1 MASSSSSSG
10 SSLGDQPNQPS
21 SFSFPKR
28 KFGEKHPVYRSFQP
42 SWFRKYPWLHYDQVN
57 DKAFC
62 FTCLKASKIG
72 NLKVCA
78 SKGDDTFLS
87 RGYTNWKDASGDKC
101 GGFSTH
107 EHSQVHQY
115 CLEVICKPQKSVAE
129 LLSSEHEKQKAVN
142 HAYLRKVL
150 ENLIFLSRQGLPL
163 RGNWESTDETG
174 SGAEVQS
181 NFHQLLLLRGKDDP
195 NIIDIMQRK
204 TRKYTDHHIQN
215 ELLQIMAL
223 SHLRKIAANINEASY
238 FCLESDEVT
247 DASNKEQVIVCLR
260 WVDAQFE
267 QP

>member
-28 KFGEKHPVYRSFQP
+28 KLGEKHPVYRSFQP
-42 SWFRKYPWLHYDQVN
+42 SWFWKYPWQHYDQVN

-72 NLKVCA
+72 NLKVCDA
-78 SKGDDTFLS
+78 FLS
-87 RGYTNWKDASGDKC
+87 RGYTNWKDASGDKR

-107 EHSQVHQY
+107 ERSQVHQY

-129 LLSSEHEKQKAVN
+129 LISSEHEKQKAVN
-142 HAYLRKVL
+142 RAYLRKVL

-195 NIIDIMQRK
+195 NIIDIMQQK
-204 TRKYTDHHIQN
+204 TRKYTDIQN
-215 ELLQIMAL
+215 
-223 SHLRKIAANINEASY
+223 
-238 FCLESDEVT
+238 
-247 DASNKEQVIVCLR
+247 
-260 WVDAQFE
+260 
-267 QP
+267 

>member
-1 MASSSSSSG
+1 M
-10 SSLGDQPNQPS
+10 
-21 SFSFPKR
+21 
-28 KFGEKHPVYRSFQP
+28 
-42 SWFRKYPWLHYDQVN
+42 N

-72 NLKVCA
+72 NLKVCDA
-78 SKGDDTFLS
+78 FLS
-87 RGYTNWKDASGDKC
+87 RGYTNWKDASGDKR

-107 EHSQVHQY
+107 ERSQVHQY

-129 LLSSEHEKQKAVN
+129 LISSEHEKQKAVN
-142 HAYLRKVL
+142 RAYLRKVL

-195 NIIDIMQRK
+195 NIIDIMQQK
-204 TRKYTDHHIQN
+204 PRKYTDIQN
-215 ELLQIMAL
+215 EMLQIMAL
-223 SHLRKIAANINEASY
+223 SHLRKIAANINEAGY

-267 QP
+267 PHEEFIGLRHVQDITTSARFEGQSPSNEFKYVNVSCTVL

>member
-1 MASSSSSSG
+1 MYRNLECLLVSAANG
-10 SSLGDQPNQPS
+10 QECDQFFES
-21 SFSFPKR
+21 VTGLYK
-28 KFGEKHPVYRSFQP
+28 
-42 SWFRKYPWLHYDQVN
+42 
-57 DKAFC
+57 
-62 FTCLKASKIG
+62 
-72 NLKVCA
+72 
-78 SKGDDTFLS
+78 DDF
-87 RGYTNWKDASGDKC
+87 
-101 GGFSTH
+101 
-107 EHSQVHQY
+107 
-115 CLEVICKPQKSVAE
+115 VICKPQKSVAE

-142 HAYLRKVL
+142 RAYHRKVL

-163 RGNWESTDETG
+163 RGNWDLGASGAPVSIPAVADETG

-223 SHLRKIAANINEASY
+223 SHLRKIAANSEASY